1 MAKVKR
7 GMRLARR
14 QADALKT
21 RARNVKRKDAERN
34 RRDARM
40 LAGISAGSLPYTPE
54 VMSWLSRKLGKP
66 SRKITQADIKT
77 LTA

>member
-1 MAKVKR
+1 MANVKR

-21 RARNVKRKDAERN
+21 KARNVKRKDAERN
-34 RRDARM
+34 RRDARV
-40 LAGISAGSLPYTPE
+40 LAEISAGSLPYTPDI
-54 VMSWLSRKLGKP
+54 MSWLSRKLGKP
-66 SRKITQADIKT
+66 STKITEADIKT

>member
-1 MAKVKR
+1 MANVKR

-14 QADALKT
+14 QADALET
-21 RARNVKRKDAERN
+21 RARNAKRKDGERS
-34 RRDARM
+34 RRDARV
-40 LAGISAGSLPYTPE
+40 LAEISAGSLPYTPD

-66 SRKITQADIKT
+66 STKITEADVKT